1 MSPFSQSIAKKMK
14 LAANEELAR
23 RYARRQQRARAVQDR
38 QGRTVTVVN
47 VQRCNR
53 SNGLLDE

>member
-1 MSPFSQSIAKKMK
+1 MSSFSQSIAKKMK

-38 QGRTVTVVN
+38 EGRVVTVVN
-47 VQRCNR
+47 VRRCNR

>member
-1 MSPFSQSIAKKMK
+1 MSSFSQSIAKKMK

-23 RYARRQQRARAVQDR
+23 RYARRQQGARVVQDR
-38 QGRTVTVVN
+38 EGRAVTVVN
-47 VQRCNR
+47 VRRCNR

>member
-1 MSPFSQSIAKKMK
+1 MSSYSQSIAEKMR
-14 LAANEELAR
+14 LASNEELAR

-47 VQRCNR
+47 VRRCKR